1 MWREQD
7 INIPLSVRTSLAIL
21 IDENI
26 SVLLLKHSVYNLID

>member
-7 INIPLSVRTSLAIL
+7 INIPFTVRTSLVIF